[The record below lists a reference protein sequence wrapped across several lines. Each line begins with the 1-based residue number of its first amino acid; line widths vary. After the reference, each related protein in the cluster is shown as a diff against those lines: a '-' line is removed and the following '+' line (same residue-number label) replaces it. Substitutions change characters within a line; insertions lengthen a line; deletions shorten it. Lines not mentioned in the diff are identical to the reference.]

1 MRGGIAVHLS
11 IDTAARSGG
20 DRREPAPSSVT
31 PSGRIHCKA
40 RRCPCRPMWPASLT
54 APGFGD
60 LAPRRTSALVTLY
73 CILSVLV
80 TYRARDPPFG
90 TPPIVRR
97 CSAAAFQNR
106 VFGTRCDAGA
116 RAVRVW
122 RSSSCRAS
130 SASLAASTSRAS
142 GAVEL
147 ARLWPGQVSG
157 PRRPGW
163 GRRSRLRRR
172 PRRSWRCAMSSGARR
187 GLLYQAIGEKE
198 TQGGR
203 S

>member
-1 MRGGIAVHLS
+1 MTGPAAAWTATRPTTSPPTSRVPPGNPRGQEHLHRLPA
-11 IDTAARSGG
+11 TAARRKLTTVGG
-20 DRREPAPSSVT
+20 HRPQPQHERE
-31 PSGRIHCKA
+31 
-40 RRCPCRPMWPASLT
+40 
-54 APGFGD
+54 
-60 LAPRRTSALVTLY
+60 
-73 CILSVLV
+73 
-80 TYRARDPPFG
+80 PPFG

-97 CSAAAFQNR
+97 CGAAAFQNR

-130 SASLAASTSRAS
+130 NASLAASTSRAS